1 MEGSCCHSTNAM
13 KKTGKLNG
21 EKVKVLR
28 TLQMSIPQQG
38 KAPKMIDLIDKEG
51 AWVVVEYTTGK
62 NKGNRVP
69 TTLNKLK

>member
-1 MEGSCCHSTNAM
+1 M

-28 TLQMSIPQQG
+28 TLQMSVPQQG
-38 KAPKMIDLIDKEG
+38 KACKFVDLIDKEG
-51 AWVVVEYTTGK
+51 AWIVVEYTTGA

-69 TTLNKLK
+69 TTLQRLTE

>member
-1 MEGSCCHSTNAM
+1 M

-28 TLQMSIPQQG
+28 TLQMSVPQQG

-51 AWVVVEYTTGK
+51 AWIVVEYTTGQ

-69 TTLNKLK
+69 TTLERLVKT

>member
-1 MEGSCCHSTNAM
+1 M
-13 KKTGKLNG
+13 KKTGILNG
-21 EKVKVLR
+21 DKVKILR
-28 TLQMSIPQQG
+28 TLQMSVPQQG

>member
-1 MEGSCCHSTNAM
+1 M
-13 KKTGKLNG
+13 KKTGVLNG
-21 EKVKVLR
+21 DKVKILR
-28 TLQMSIPQQG
+28 TLQMSVPQQG

>member
-1 MEGSCCHSTNAM
+1 M
-13 KKTGKLNG
+13 KKTGILNG
-21 EKVKVLR
+21 DKVKILR
-28 TLQMSIPQQG
+28 TLQMSVPQQG
-38 KAPKMIDLIDKEG
+38 KAPKMVDLIDKEG

>member
-1 MEGSCCHSTNAM
+1 M

-28 TLQMSIPQQG
+28 TLQMSVPQQG
-38 KAPKMIDLIDKEG
+38 KAPKLVDLIDKEG
-51 AWVVVEYTTGK
+51 AWIVVEYTTGK

-69 TTLNKLK
+69 TTLENLVKT